1 MKVLIIEDEREIIES
16 VSDFLENKQ
25 ILIESA
31 CTLREALEKVNL
43 YEYDCVVLDLCL
55 PDGSGLEV
63 IREMKKCSPDTG
75 IIILS
80 ALDSLEDRL
89 AGLDLGADDYLTKPF
104 HLPELFARIN
114 SIIRRRHLQGHTDCV
129 FQEIVIKPGSRQV
142 FVNDSEIILTRKEY
156 DLLFYLFINR
166 ERVLSK
172 ESIVEHLWGDFMGT
186 EADSL
191 DIVYSHLRNLRR
203 KITTVGAPD
212 YIRNVYGIGYKFT
225 EY

>member
-16 VSDFLENKQ
+16 VTTFLENEQ
-25 ILIESA
+25 ILIETA
-31 CTLREALEKVNL
+31 CTLREAFEKVNL

-55 PDGSGLEV
+55 PDGNGLEV
-63 IREMKKCSPDTG
+63 IREMKQCSSDTG

-89 AGLDLGADDYLTKPF
+89 AGLNLGADDYLTKPF
-104 HLPELFARIN
+104 HLPELYARIN
-114 SIIRRRHLQGHTDCV
+114 SIIRRRQLQGHTDCV
-129 FQEIVIKPGSRQV
+129 FQEIVIKPGLRQV
-142 FVNDSEIILTRKEY
+142 FVNDSEITLTRKEY
-156 DLLFYLFINR
+156 DLLYYFFINR

-203 KITTVGAPD
+203 KIAAAGAPD

>member
-16 VSDFLENKQ
+16 VTTFLENEQ
-25 ILIESA
+25 ILIETA
-31 CTLREALEKVNL
+31 CTLREAFEKVNL

-55 PDGSGLEV
+55 PDGNGLEV
-63 IREMKKCSPDTG
+63 IREMKQCSPDTG

-89 AGLDLGADDYLTKPF
+89 AGLNLGADDYLTKPF
-104 HLPELFARIN
+104 HLPELYARIN
-114 SIIRRRHLQGHTDCV
+114 SIIRRRQLQGHTDCV
-129 FQEIVIKPGSRQV
+129 FQEIVIKPGLRQV
-142 FVNDSEIILTRKEY
+142 FVNDSEITLTRKEY
-156 DLLFYLFINR
+156 DLLYYFFINR

-203 KITTVGAPD
+203 KIAAAGAPD

>member
-16 VSDFLENKQ
+16 VTTFLENEQ
-25 ILIESA
+25 ILIETA
-31 CTLREALEKVNL
+31 CTLREAFEKVNL

-55 PDGSGLEV
+55 PDGNGLEV
-63 IREMKKCSPDTG
+63 IREMKQCSPDTG

-80 ALDSLEDRL
+80 ARDSLEDRL
-89 AGLDLGADDYLTKPF
+89 AGLNLGADDYLTKPF
-104 HLPELFARIN
+104 HLPELYARIN
-114 SIIRRRHLQGHTDCV
+114 SIIRRRQLQGHTDCV
-129 FQEIVIKPGSRQV
+129 FQEIVIKPGLRQV
-142 FVNDSEIILTRKEY
+142 FVNDSEITLTRKEY
-156 DLLFYLFINR
+156 DLLYYFFINR

-186 EADSL
+186 GADSL

-203 KITTVGAPD
+203 KIAAAGAPD